1 MPLDLHS
8 LEKAVASLEE
18 ALITFD
24 ALPNTTEPATRLLTR
39 DGIIHRFEYTVELCW
54 KMLKRQLEESGLE
67 RVDALG
73 IRDLFRVG
81 FEQGLI
87 EDPVPWFDYLKKRN
101 LTSHTYEEETAQTV
115 FETARLFLP
124 DAKNLLLQLQKKNP

>member
-18 ALITFD
+18 ALSTFD

-39 DGIIHRFEYTVELCW
+39 DGIIQRFEYTVELCW

-81 FEQGLI
+81 FEQSLI
-87 EDPVPWFDYLKKRN
+87 ENPVPWFDYLKKRN
-101 LTSHTYEEETAQTV
+101 LTSHTY
-115 FETARLFLP
+115 
-124 DAKNLLLQLQKKNP
+124 